1 MDLSLFL
8 LLNIIICVI
17 ISLVLL
23 ISVPVYVND
32 VFGHGLGMDMAP
44 PVNFG
49 DSKVTIITQ
58 ISPQDLS
65 VGNVDSANL
74 AIRFFDQLTNQNFNS
89 VTYQVEVWRSGELL
103 ARDIFYDSTGDLNVE
118 VRPEFGCTES
128 DKWKCTT
135 VYGEEEP
142 ILGGKFARGEGRP
155 VIEGPIF
162 DKGGLYNVNVEILSA
177 VSPKQLVAERLIF
190 DTFVSVAQEQDF
202 IIQTAQAEEIPVVV
216 KTYYDDVNNFK
227 FDNNDNSISFDMPFD
242 WRPDYVD
249 LVQVVHEEIQVPK
262 TFDPYKEGNKLKG
275 YVDGVE
281 VDSRVL
287 LIDPYSYEDTNILHF
302 LVTGTELKRI
312 NEELGSKHHDKKTIF
327 FELVPQSELQKN
339 SFDIKFNTGMTV
351 KMSWDSNL
359 GVGDEIPFEFTFVDQ
374 NGKLVKDLRYGY
386 SISDNKGNEI
396 FANVDTNTMNPG
408 ILASEGID
416 IQRITIPSQDIY
428 KMNVIIFGQGI
439 NNDQKYAGT
448 ASSFFEVGPQGQKSP
463 KEISIP
469 DWVRNNAK
477 WWSEGSIGDKDF
489 ASGIQFMIK
498 ERIIKIPTTEN
509 GQANQN
515 VKIPD
520 WVRNNAK
527 WWSEGSIGDKDFAS
541 GIQYLIKIGI
551 ISV

>member
-1 MDLSLFL
+1 MDS
-8 LLNIIICVI
+8 I
-17 ISLVLL
+17 VLL
-23 ISVPVYVND
+23 
-32 VFGHGLGMDMAP
+32 F
-44 PVNFG
+44 
-49 DSKVTIITQ
+49 VT
-58 ISPQDLS
+58 
-65 VGNVDSANL
+65 
-74 AIRFFDQLTNQNFNS
+74 
-89 VTYQVEVWRSGELL
+89 
-103 ARDIFYDSTGDLNVE
+103 
-118 VRPEFGCTES
+118 
-128 DKWKCTT
+128 
-135 VYGEEEP
+135 
-142 ILGGKFARGEGRP
+142 
-155 VIEGPIF
+155 
-162 DKGGLYNVNVEILSA
+162 
-177 VSPKQLVAERLIF
+177 
-190 DTFVSVAQEQDF
+190 
-202 IIQTAQAEEIPVVV
+202 
-216 KTYYDDVNNFK
+216 
-227 FDNNDNSISFDMPFD
+227 
-242 WRPDYVD
+242 
-249 LVQVVHEEIQVPK
+249 
-262 TFDPYKEGNKLKG
+262 
-275 YVDGVE
+275 
-281 VDSRVL
+281 
-287 LIDPYSYEDTNILHF
+287 YSYEDTNILHF

-312 NEELGSKHHDKKTIF
+312 NEELGHKHHDKKTIF

-448 ASSFFEVGPQGQKSP
+448 ASSFFEVGPQEQKSP

-469 DWVRNNAK
+469 DWVRINAK